1 MTVRKARLAALA
13 TMRDRREA
21 EGSRPVDPWRLVSR
35 RFSAQAVSESETLM
49 AIANGYMGMRGTH
62 DEGVPSHDPAFFLNG
77 FHETWPIPYGEAAF
91 GFATTGQT
99 IVSAPDGSVIR
110 LYVDEEP
117 LVLTESKVL
126 AYERVL
132 DMRAGVLQR
141 SVRFR
146 TARGAVVQLRSERLV
161 SLHWRHLAAISYEVT
176 LVSGLAELAIASELV
191 THLPRPKGDDD
202 PRVGVRMTD
211 SALEPV
217 SQNCDG
223 TRVVLALRT
232 RSSGM
237 GLACGMEHAIE
248 TQLRHSVESSVEED
262 EGRVVFFLDAEPGIP
277 ARVTKLLGY
286 HHAEQATASD
296 LCRRV
301 NRTLDRAA
309 GDGYERIAEVQRERL
324 DAFWEHSDIAIEGPG
339 DIQQAVR
346 FNLFQVRQASARVEG
361 HGIAA
366 KGLTGRGYE
375 GQYFWDTEIY
385 VLPCLT
391 YTQPHVAR
399 RLLHFRYEMLD
410 AARRRA
416 EQLGH
421 RGALFPWRTISGEE
435 ASAYYAAGTA
445 QYHINAAISYAVR
458 QFVRVT
464 GDQEFLA
471 REGVEILVET
481 ARFWAT
487 SGSSRR
493 VATASSASRASPGP
507 TSTRRSST
515 TTPTRTSW
523 RARTCR
529 APSSACR
536 CCATPTPRR
545 TRGSCHGWT
554 SSRVSRTSGCAP
566 PTGCSCPT
574 TSARGCCCRTSTS
587 STASRGT
594 STARRSR
601 STRCCCTTTR

>member
-1 MTVRKARLAALA
+1 MTVRKARLVALA
-13 TMRDRREA
+13 KMRERR
-21 EGSRPVDPWRLVSR
+21 GSPRGQSAAPVDPWRLVSR
-35 RFSAQAVSESETLM
+35 RFSAEGLGESETM
-49 AIANGYMGMRGTH
+49 FAVANGYMGMRGTH

-117 LVLTESKVL
+117 LVLSDSKL
-126 AYERVL
+126 LSYERVL
-132 DMRAGVLQR
+132 DMRSGVLSR
-141 SVRFR
+141 AVTFR
-146 TARGAVVQLRSERLV
+146 TARGAVVSLSSERLA

-176 LVSGLAELAIASELV
+176 LVSGQAELAIASELV

-211 SALEPV
+211 SALQPV
-217 SQNCDG
+217 SQSRDG
-223 TRVVLALRT
+223 TRIVLELRT

-237 GLACGMEHAIE
+237 GLACGMEHSIATE
-248 TQLRHSVESSVEED
+248 LRHSVESSVEED

-277 ARVTKLLGY
+277 ARVTKMLGY
-286 HHAEQATASD
+286 HHAEHAAAGD

-301 NRTLDRAA
+301 DRTLDRAA
-309 GDGYERIAEVQRERL
+309 SDGYERIAEVQRERL
-324 DAFWEHSDIAIEGPG
+324 AAFWEHSDIAIEGPG

-346 FNLFQVRQASARVEG
+346 YNLFQVRQASARVEG

-416 EQLGH
+416 RQLGH

-445 QYHINAAISYAVR
+445 QYHINAAIS
-458 QFVRVT
+458 
-464 GDQEFLA
+464 
-471 REGVEILVET
+471 
-481 ARFWAT
+481 
-487 SGSSRR
+487 
-493 VATASSASRASPGP
+493 
-507 TSTRRSST
+507 
-515 TTPTRTSW
+515 
-523 RARTCR
+523 
-529 APSSACR
+529 
-536 CCATPTPRR
+536 
-545 TRGSCHGWT
+545 
-554 SSRVSRTSGCAP
+554 
-566 PTGCSCPT
+566 
-574 TSARGCCCRTSTS
+574 
-587 STASRGT
+587 
-594 STARRSR
+594 
-601 STRCCCTTTR
+601 

>member
-1 MTVRKARLAALA
+1 M
-13 TMRDRREA
+13 
-21 EGSRPVDPWRLVSR
+21 
-35 RFSAQAVSESETLM
+35 
-49 AIANGYMGMRGTH
+49 
-62 DEGVPSHDPAFFLNG
+62 
-77 FHETWPIPYGEAAF
+77 
-91 GFATTGQT
+91 
-99 IVSAPDGSVIR
+99 
-110 LYVDEEP
+110 
-117 LVLTESKVL
+117 
-126 AYERVL
+126 
-132 DMRAGVLQR
+132 
-141 SVRFR
+141 
-146 TARGAVVQLRSERLV
+146 

-176 LVSGLAELAIASELV
+176 LLSGQAELAIASELV

-217 SQNCDG
+217 TQSCDG
-223 TRVVLALRT
+223 TRVVLELRT

-237 GLACGMEHAIE
+237 GLACGMEHRIE
-248 TQLRHSVESSVEED
+248 TELRHSVESSVEED
-262 EGRVVFFLDAEPGIP
+262 EGRVVFFLDAEPNIP

-286 HHAEQATASD
+286 HHAERASAGD

-416 EQLGH
+416 GQLGH

-481 ARFWAT
+481 ARFWADL
-487 SGSSRR
+487 GFF
-493 VATASSASRASPGP
+493 
-507 TSTRRSST
+507 STRRDGQFCIQGVTGPDEYSAVVDNNAYT
-515 TTPTRTSW
+515 NLMARENLAGAVECLQLLHDTDPEAHDAARRAAED
-523 RARTCR
+523 RARTS
-529 APSSACR
+529 P
-536 CCATPTPRR
+536 
-545 TRGSCHGWT
+545 
-554 SSRVSRTSGCAP
+554 TSGRARRS
-566 PTGCSCPT
+566 GCSCPT
-574 TSARGCCCRTSTS
+574 TSAPACCCRTSTS

-594 STARRSR
+594 SRARRSR